1 MGDPNMTKTNRLDLH
16 KKYRKPVVSNFD
28 LIKPMSTKK
37 LRDLLKNN
45 CIGESGREY
54 CEQTIRDVLAQRGT
68 LTPKETNQGPTLV
81 DCFEYCSG
89 EYARREL
96 SLNKKSVAWLE
107 LSRVFSRLGL
117 DAAVE
122 QAKAWALELTEI
134 AIAER
139 AEEDQALREEM
150 ASNIVFP
157 WDIREFC

>member
-1 MGDPNMTKTNRLDLH
+1 MTKTNRLDLH

-28 LIKPMSTKK
+28 LIKPMSTRK

-54 CEQTIRDVLAQRGT
+54 CKDTILDVLAQRGT
-68 LTPKETNQGPTLV
+68 QTPKETGQGPTLA
-81 DCFEYCSG
+81 DCFDYCESEYNQRG
-89 EYARREL
+89 F

-107 LSRVFSRLGL
+107 LSRIFSRLGL

-122 QAKAWALELTEI
+122 QAKTWAIELTEI

-150 ASNIVFP
+150 ASKIVLP
-157 WDIREFC
+157 WDVNEFC